1 MRIGVDAKIMT
12 AIILVVLVQPQSA
25 SSQPGGVTAFVDV
38 ALVPMDRERILPGQT
53 VVVRAGR
60 IDEIAPADEVD
71 VPADAAV
78 VDGRG
83 RYLMPGLA
91 DMHAHLPTPPT
102 SQAVV
107 DAALFL
113 FLANG
118 VTTVRGMMGHLSHV
132 DLRDRVAREEVLG
145 PNLYVA
151 GPPLDSRSVPDAETA
166 SAVVRQQALE
176 GFDFV
181 KVIDVSAEAYSAI
194 IETADEV
201 RIPVVGHVPRAVGI
215 HGALEAGQLTV
226 EHLDGYVEAAEA
238 DDSPIRGADFLI
250 RSRQLPLAV
259 DTTKL
264 PDLARATRDSGA
276 WNVPTLGLFEALLA
290 PDRGEALKDQHPD
303 VRYLPPELVE
313 EWVTRKNE
321 FLDNPARNV
330 MGFAVTGPG
339 VSRLLQLR
347 KEVVKA
353 LHDGGAGLLLGTDAL
368 QLFMVPGFS
377 VHREMVLLVESGL
390 SPYQVLELGTRN
402 VAEHLG
408 QLSDFGTI
416 AEGKRADLLLLE
428 SNPLN
433 DVSSVSRRI
442 GVMIR
447 GTWITEAEIQ
457 GRLQLIA
464 ESRGVG
470 SDGQR
475 ASQPR
480 RAGDLVTPA
489 SAP

>member
-1 MRIGVDAKIMT
+1 MRIGVDAKIVA
-12 AIILVVLVQPQSA
+12 AITLAILVPPQSA
-25 SSQPGGVTAFVDV
+25 SSQPGGATAFVNV
-38 ALVPMDRERILPGQT
+38 ALVPMDRERVLPGQT

-60 IDEIAPADEVD
+60 IDEIGPADEVD
-71 VPADAAV
+71 VPGDATV

-107 DAALFL
+107 DSVLFL

-118 VTTVRGMMGHLSHV
+118 VTAVRGMMGHLSHV
-132 DLRDRVAREEVLG
+132 GLRDRVAREEVLG

-151 GPPLDSRSVPDAETA
+151 GPPLDSRSVPDAGTA

-181 KVIDVSAEAYSAI
+181 KVIDVSAEIYRSI
-194 IETADEV
+194 IETADDV
-201 RIPVVGHVPRAVGI
+201 GIPVVGHVPRAVGI

-238 DDSPIRGADFLI
+238 DDSPIRDADFLT

-259 DTTKL
+259 DATKL
-264 PDLARATRDSGA
+264 LDLVRATRDSGA
-276 WNVPTLGLFEALLA
+276 WNVPTLGLYEAFLA
-290 PDRGEALKDQHPD
+290 RDRGEALKDQHPE
-303 VRYLPPELVE
+303 VRYVPPELVE

-339 VSRLLQLR
+339 VPRLLELR
-347 KEVVKA
+347 KELVKA
-353 LHDGGAGLLLGTDAL
+353 LHDGGARLMLGTDAL

-377 VHREMVLLVESGL
+377 VHREMVLLVDSGL
-390 SPYQVLELGTRN
+390 SPYQVLELGTRT

-408 QLSDFGTI
+408 QLSEFGTI
-416 AEGKRADLLLLE
+416 AEGKRADLLLLT
-428 SNPLN
+428 SNPL
-433 DVSSVSRRI
+433 DDIRSVSGRV
-442 GVMIR
+442 GVMVR
-447 GTWITEAEIQ
+447 GTWVTEAEIQ
-457 GRLQLIA
+457 GRLELIA
-464 ESRGVG
+464 ESSRGG
-470 SDGQR
+470 LR
-475 ASQPR
+475 WTTASQTS
-480 RAGDLVTPA
+480 AGR
-489 SAP
+489 